1 MPCGGPAG
9 DTTQIEADCRREVGR
24 CLAATWREERRL
36 TRVIPVNFSAWPIL
50 DPQVPVEPPPTQAI
64 AVLTGIPG
72 RPYCLLDALVRA
84 AELVLGDWRRRLAA
98 QIARKLPKLTIRAG
112 IKRPGEKQARWMFW
126 APAICRISPRAGR
139 ARRGEMVI

>member
-1 MPCGGPAG
+1 MPGSDVAGGTPFDSGDSGEFFCMANFRPA
-9 DTTQIEADCRREVGR
+9 
-24 CLAATWREERRL
+24 
-36 TRVIPVNFSAWPIL
+36 
-50 DPQVPVEPPPTQAI
+50 QVPVEPPPTQAI